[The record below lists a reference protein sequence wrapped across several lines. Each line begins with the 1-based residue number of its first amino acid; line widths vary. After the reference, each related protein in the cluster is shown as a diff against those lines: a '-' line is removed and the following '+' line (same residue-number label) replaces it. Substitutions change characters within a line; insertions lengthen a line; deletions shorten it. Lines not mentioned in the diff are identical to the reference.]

1 MDFSLTEE
9 QTMLADSVSRF
20 ISNDYDFDRRMKI
33 ADGDEDFSKEMWQ
46 TCADLGW
53 TAVPFSEAD
62 GGLDGG
68 PIELMLMMEQF
79 GRGLVVEPYLANVV
93 LAGGILRR
101 AAEVPTRAWLSGAGR
116 RGGSTVPVDCR
127 WRPGRRDA
135 GW

>member
-33 ADGDEDFSKEMWQ
+33 ADGDEDFSKELWQ
-46 TCADLGW
+46 TYADLGW

-79 GRGLVVEPYLANVV
+79 GRGLVVEPFLANIV
-93 LAGGILRR
+93 LAGGILRH
-101 AAEVPTRAWLSGAGR
+101 AGSDQQR
-116 RGGSTVPVDCR
+116 LIG
-127 WRPGRRDA
+127 
-135 GW
+135 